1 MTTFADRP
9 VVLFDFDGTIADTGP
24 AVVHCAAG
32 ALRAHGID
40 PDEVGDLRRFIG
52 PPLVNGFM
60 EVAGVTRDEA
70 LTMVATYRAL
80 FAEEVG
86 PADYPVLPGI
96 AELLLG
102 LKARGARIAVA
113 TSRLESSA
121 RAMLSTLDLPAFDA
135 IAGRLE
141 PGRDTKEESIRAALD
156 PSGRVGCRGGARG
169 RSAVTTS
176 RGRMRRGVPCIGIY
190 QDEAARAELAAA
202 GADALCAGA
211 AEAAP
216 LLGA

>member
-70 LTMVATYRAL
+70 LTRVATYRAL

-156 PSGRVGCRGGARG
+156 LLGASAAEAVHVGDRRHDVEGAH
-169 RSAVTTS
+169 AA
-176 RGRMRRGVPCIGIY
+176 GVPCIGIY